1 MANRHERTLA
11 DGRKEPAPSTSKYG
25 TEKNRP
31 IKKEE
36 EEEEEE
42 EDEEEED
49 EEEEEE
55 EEDDDDE

>member
-36 EEEEEE
+36 EEEDEE
-42 EDEEEED
+42 EDE